1 MNKESEENVTK
12 ENERIVEI
20 GTKEG
25 TNKEKMSNATSK
37 SQ

>member
-20 GTKEG
+20 GAKEG
-25 TNKEKMSNATSK
+25 TNKEKMSNATPK